1 MDPDGC
7 LPFIYAASRPAAP
20 AFYPPPYLQGSGE
33 QPSDD
38 GLHELAASSP
48 AQPGDHPPAGG
59 LLHRLLTLTPS
70 QGGGGCFLLH
80 GLLLP
85 IASIFGSGV
94 LCAAR
99 TFLPRISCVS
109 GRAGA
114 LFSVCKVTV
123 NVANDKEKCFIFY
136 ISGIP
141 PHGVALL
148 CRPAVVFGRLL
159 VWLVCPL
166 SSVPMVV
173 LSFWQWRRFVGWML
187 SGLFS
192 APLAFIS
199 LTPGLWLPA
208 PLVSTASDPWSP
220 PPLTPSLHRL

>member
-1 MDPDGC
+1 M
-7 LPFIYAASRPAAP
+7 
-20 AFYPPPYLQGSGE
+20 
-33 QPSDD
+33 
-38 GLHELAASSP
+38 
-48 AQPGDHPPAGG
+48 AQPDDHPPAGG

-141 PHGVALL
+141 PLRRSTSFSFCRGLRPVACLARVSTVFCTHGG
-148 CRPAVVFGRLL
+148 AVILAV
-159 VWLVCPL
+159 
-166 SSVPMVV
+166 
-173 LSFWQWRRFVGWML
+173 
-187 SGLFS
+187 
-192 APLAFIS
+192 APLRGLDAFGLIFRS
-199 LTPGLWLPA
+199 LGLHFSHPWTLVSGTPGL
-208 PLVSTASDPWSP
+208 
-220 PPLTPSLHRL
+220 HRL